1 MFFVKSDGRV
11 VNCVD
16 LGYHFVQRENVLCM
30 HKNLK
35 QFITEKIFFSVI
47 FLCPL
52 LVSSQPFLVKG
63 KIVDS
68 INNPIPYASI
78 FIEEFQIGTNSDTE
92 GYFEI
97 SVNNLPAT
105 MQVSSIGYE
114 NRKIVVADDKTNRLI
129 ILKSKNTYLEEV
141 VISGKKTNSN
151 LLIGCIKKRGLVGF
165 HVTEPFKQIALMI
178 NNQRN
183 ELYSGNYLL
192 KSLTI
197 KIVPVIDGGTKADGS
212 QQLRLRLYKIKEGK
226 VKVGEDILHK
236 DILLTPYKN
245 SWYKLEMPYKIHLPD
260 EGFVLALEWIENQK
274 YEEWKKDPDNPWYGL
289 QIEMSNLKEK
299 ERAYYSTWYFDPIKK
314 RWGWQTESEGK
325 KYTIPAF
332 RIEISEDE

>member
-1 MFFVKSDGRV
+1 M

-16 LGYHFVQRENVLCM
+16 LGYHLVQRDENVLRM
-30 HKNLK
+30 HKNFK

-47 FLCPL
+47 FLFPL
-52 LVSSQPFLVKG
+52 LGSSQPFLVKG

-68 INNPIPYASI
+68 LNNPIPYASI
-78 FIEEFQIGTNSDTE
+78 FIEEFQIGTNSDIE

-97 SVNNLPAT
+97 SVNNLPT
-105 MQVSSIGYE
+105 SMQVSSIGYE
-114 NRKIVVADDKTNRLI
+114 NRKVVVADDKTNRLI

-141 VISGKKTNSN
+141 VVSGKKINSN
-151 LLIGCIKKRGLVGF
+151 LLIGAVKKRGISIF
-165 HVTEPFKQIALMI
+165 PATKPFKQIALMI

-197 KIVPVIDGGTKADGS
+197 KIPSVIDGATKADGS

-236 DILLTPYKN
+236 GILLTPKKN

-274 YEEWKKDPDNPWYGL
+274 YEEWKHKYGTTVWYGL
-289 QIEMSNLKEK
+289 QLDMSNLKEK

-325 KYTIPAF
+325 KYAIPAF
-332 RIEISEDE
+332 RIELLEDE

>member
-1 MFFVKSDGRV
+1 MLRIT
-11 VNCVD
+11 
-16 LGYHFVQRENVLCM
+16 
-30 HKNLK
+30 KNFK

-47 FLCPL
+47 FLFPL
-52 LVSSQPFLVKG
+52 LGSSQPFLVKG

-68 INNPIPYASI
+68 LNNPIPYASI
-78 FIEEFQIGTNSDTE
+78 FIEEFQIGTNSDIE

-114 NRKIVVADDKTNRLI
+114 NRKIVIADDKTNRLI
-129 ILKSKNTYLEEV
+129 ILKSKNIYLEEV
-141 VISGKKTNSN
+141 VVSGKKINSN
-151 LLIGCIKKRGLVGF
+151 LLIGAVKKRGF
-165 HVTEPFKQIALMI
+165 ASYYTTEPFKQIALMI
-178 NNQRN
+178 NNMGN

-197 KIVPVIDGGTKADGS
+197 KIVSVIDGATKADGS

-274 YEEWKKDPDNPWYGL
+274 FVKPKKDPDNPWYGL
-289 QIEMSNLKEK
+289 QIDLSNLKEK

>member
-1 MFFVKSDGRV
+1 M

-16 LGYHFVQRENVLCM
+16 LGYHLVHALKNMLRM

-47 FLCPL
+47 FLFPL
-52 LVSSQPFLVKG
+52 LGSSQPFLVKG

-68 INNPIPYASI
+68 LNNPIPYASI
-78 FIEEFQIGTNSDTE
+78 FIEEFQIGTNSDIE

-114 NRKIVVADDKTNRLI
+114 NRKVVVADDKTNRLI

-141 VISGKKTNSN
+141 VVSGKKINSN
-151 LLIGCIKKRGLVGF
+151 LLIGAVKKRGFVSF
-165 HVTEPFKQIALMI
+165 YTTEPFEQIALMI

-197 KIVPVIDGGTKADGS
+197 KILSVIGGGTKADGS

-236 DILLTPYKN
+236 DIFLTPKKN

-260 EGFVLALEWIENQK
+260 EGFVLALEWIESQK
-274 YEEWKKDPDNPWYGL
+274 YGEWKYKGGTEHPYGL
-289 QIEMSNLKEK
+289 QLDLSNLKEK
-299 ERAYYSTWYFDPIKK
+299 ERAYYSTWYFNSITK
-314 RWGWQTESEGK
+314 RWGWQTESEEE

-332 RIEISEDE
+332 RIEISEDD

>member
-1 MFFVKSDGRV
+1 M

-16 LGYHFVQRENVLCM
+16 LGYHLVQRDENVLRM
-30 HKNLK
+30 HKNFK

-68 INNPIPYASI
+68 LNNPIPYASI
-78 FIEEFQIGTNSDTE
+78 FIEKFQIGTNSDIE

-114 NRKIVVADDKTNRLI
+114 NRKVVVADDKTNRLI

-141 VISGKKTNSN
+141 VVSGKKINSN
-151 LLIGCIKKRGLVGF
+151 LLIGAVKKRISAF
-165 HVTEPFKQIALMI
+165 FYATDPFEQIALMI
-178 NNQRN
+178 NNMGN

-197 KIVPVIDGGTKADGS
+197 KTVPVIDGGTKADGS

-236 DILLTPYKN
+236 DIFLTPKKN
-245 SWYKLEMPYKIHLPD
+245 NWYKLEVPYKIHLPD

-274 YEEWKKDPDNPWYGL
+274 YEEWKSKGVTEHPYGL
-289 QIEMSNLKEK
+289 QLDLSNLKEK
-299 ERAYYSTWYFDPIKK
+299 ERTYYSTWYFDPITK
-314 RWGWQTESEGK
+314 RWGWRTESEEE
-325 KYTIPAF
+325 KYAIPAF